1 MSVTSSKNFGPIRDD
16 YLFFEEHATEA
27 AEDLRACMP
36 HVHALATESGPI
48 RMLDFGSGSGRFSSQ
63 FLARARFP
71 QERLWLSL
79 VEPEEMYREQAIEQL
94 QTFTAHPV
102 RAWPAL
108 PPYLDAHFD
117 LVLANHVFYYVP
129 NLDEVL
135 SGILRALTTSGLF
148 LTAIAGQRNILIRFW
163 NYCFALIGKPVP
175 FHTAE
180 DLEVTLA
187 KQREVYR
194 KQDIQY
200 ELVFP
205 DSEENRLKILR
216 FLLGSYFDEVPRQ
229 AMVDLFNPYAH
240 AGRIVIQTVH
250 EQFVIRHQG
259 KRPE

>member
-48 RMLDFGSGSGRFSSQ
+48 RVLDFGSGSGRFSSQ
-63 FLARARFP
+63 FLALARFP

-79 VEPEEMYREQAIEQL
+79 VEPEE
-94 QTFTAHPV
+94 
-102 RAWPAL
+102 
-108 PPYLDAHFD
+108 
-117 LVLANHVFYYVP
+117 
-129 NLDEVL
+129 
-135 SGILRALTTSGLF
+135 
-148 LTAIAGQRNILIRFW
+148 
-163 NYCFALIGKPVP
+163 ALIGKPVP

-216 FLLGSYFDEVPRQ
+216 FLLGSYFDEVPRH

-240 AGRIVIQTVH
+240 ADRIVIQTAH